1 MGRLAIMFASTW
13 RLQEFGNHYGDYG
26 QYAMD
31 GEVPWRLMDGMLCSG
46 HKFRLVTCAVFKSW
60 IIIIMDT
67 VNNIYINNILYYTT
81 PYYTILYYSH
91 IAILPMVFNHL
102 QSMRDL
108 YTQPKDSHGMDDTTH
123 VLMTNVAHVCICDMA
138 FSRHMCHMCHIMASQ
153 CDDCHDFHDF
163 TASWFE
169 VSPWEDT
176 GLPGMASAP

>member
-1 MGRLAIMFASTW
+1 MFASTW

-31 GEVPWRLMDGMLCSG
+31 GEVPWPLMDGMLCSG

-60 IIIIMDT
+60 ITIIMDT
-67 VNNIYINNILYYTT
+67 VNNIYKYM
-81 PYYTILYYSH
+81 YYTILYYTILYH
-91 IAILPMVFNHL
+91 TIPYHTILYYTIAIYAILPMEFNH

-108 YTQPKDSHGMDDTTH
+108 YTQPKDSHGMDD
-123 VLMTNVAHVCICDMA
+123 
-138 FSRHMCHMCHIMASQ
+138 Q
-153 CDDCHDFHDF
+153 CHDFHDF